1 MILFLEPARGPTT
14 TITVVS
20 STVLRVTWSKL
31 SAADSN
37 GVITKYD
44 VCYQRGSTLS
54 RCTNWRQVTDVRN
67 RVIDLTGLKPATMYT
82 VAVRAV
88 TAIGVG
94 PLGNAKSEKTLEDSE
109 YFLSHRWYYVQV

>member
-1 MILFLEPARGPTT
+1 MWSTT
-14 TITVVS
+14 
-20 STVLRVTWSKL
+20 LRVTWSKL

-54 RCTNWRQVTDVRN
+54 RCTNRRQVTDVRN
-67 RVIDLTGLKPATMYT
+67 RMIDLTGLKPATMYT

-88 TAIGVG
+88 TAIGDG